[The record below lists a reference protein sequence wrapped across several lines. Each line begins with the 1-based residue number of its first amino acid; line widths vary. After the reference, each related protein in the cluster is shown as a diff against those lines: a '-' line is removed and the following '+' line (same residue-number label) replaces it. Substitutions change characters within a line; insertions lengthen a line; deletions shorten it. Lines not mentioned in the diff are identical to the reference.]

1 MRLGNILDLKWNPIR
16 DGCIYVKTKGG
27 NDNSP
32 VSDALAELFGHI
44 KASEKSVKGNVVDL
58 KGRPIERIGGV
69 KSEYVFTYQGKP
81 VKSVKT
87 AFKAACKGAGFE
99 YGRDVPNGVTFH
111 TLRHTYGT
119 HLALQGTHIRTIQE
133 LLGHKN
139 LEMTQRYT
147 KVADDTK
154 RQALNGLNWGL

>member
-1 MRLGNILDLKWNPIR
+1 M
-16 DGCIYVKTKGG
+16 
-27 NDNSP
+27 
-32 VSDALAELFGHI
+32 
-44 KASEKSVKGNVVDL
+44 
-58 KGRPIERIGGV
+58 
-69 KSEYVFTYQGKP
+69 FTYQGKP